1 MYKAGNYYFL
11 LLVVVALWTW
21 SSRCYGQVVNI
32 ENRRIYDDTA
42 GWSGSFD
49 SGFSMVDNK
58 DLLLNASLRPR
69 VQFKNKL
76 HYVLFLTDWSYSKG
90 VDRVYANA
98 GMVHMRYA
106 LRMSGKNAER
116 KSPWKWESYTQV
128 QYNELLDQRLRAL
141 IGTGLRVKARDKNGI
156 RVFAGTSAF
165 FEHEEI
171 QTTGTF
177 IEDVRWSN
185 YLSWFIQP
193 KSTFSFTGTT
203 YYQPVFDDFSD
214 YRFMGQYAMNFS
226 VFKRIDFRFEYNTFF
241 DSKPNIGVSNWLHN
255 ASFGV
260 RVKLGE

>member
-1 MYKAGNYYFL
+1 MHKAGRWF
-11 LLVVVALWTW
+11 LVVLTSVSMAVNKEG
-21 SSRCYGQVVNI
+21 SAQVVNI
-32 ENRRIYDDTA
+32 ENHRIYDDTA

-58 DLLLNASLRPR
+58 DLLLNASFRPR
-69 VQFKNKL
+69 IQYKNKW

-90 VDRVYANA
+90 VDRLYANA
-98 GMVHMRYA
+98 GMVHLRYA
-106 LRMSGKNAER
+106 LRLSSKNAEK

-128 QYNELLDQRLRAL
+128 QYNDLLDQRLRAL
-141 IGTGLRVKARDKNGI
+141 IGSGLRVKARDKKGVRI
-156 RVFAGTSAF
+156 FAGTSAF

-203 YYQPVFDDFSD
+203 YYQPVFDDFAD

-226 VFKRIDFRFEYNTFF
+226 VFKRLDFRFEYNTFF